1 MIDQQAF
8 METLQ
13 SVAEIMRTAET
24 PMTEEEILGYFK
36 DMELSDAQKNMVM
49 DYLNNVENQAE
60 EETTD
65 GGQTESESDIP
76 AESKVYQMYLED
88 LAGIP

>member
-24 PMTEEEILGYFK
+24 PMTEEEI
-36 DMELSDAQKNMVM
+36 
-49 DYLNNVENQAE
+49 
-60 EETTD
+60 
-65 GGQTESESDIP
+65 I
-76 AESKVYQMYLED
+76 
-88 LAGIP
+88 

>member
-36 DMELSDAQKNMVM
+36 DMELRDRKSV
-49 DYLNNVENQAE
+49 V
-60 EETTD
+60 
-65 GGQTESESDIP
+65 
-76 AESKVYQMYLED
+76 
-88 LAGIP
+88 